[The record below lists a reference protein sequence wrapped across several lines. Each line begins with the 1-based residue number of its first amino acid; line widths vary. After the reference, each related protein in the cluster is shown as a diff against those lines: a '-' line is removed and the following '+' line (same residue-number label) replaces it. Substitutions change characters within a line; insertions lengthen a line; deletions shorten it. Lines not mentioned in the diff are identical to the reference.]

1 MNRRNQPAM
10 CGQDRWDHVA
20 GGGSFAFCI
29 PSWIDAEVPLDL
41 LLSKCFY
48 HIRIKYI
55 NYVSFKRKQL

>member
-1 MNRRNQPAM
+1 M
-10 CGQDRWDHVA
+10 CGQHRWDHVV

-55 NYVSFKRKQL
+55 NYVFFKRKQL